1 MPEIS
6 SHHASYRQLPVHYL
20 RCGSGTPVVLLH
32 GFLGSAEMWNAYL
45 KELGRAHLVLAPDLL
60 GHGQTPCLG
69 YVHTMEEMA
78 DAVLSVM
85 DQEGVERAAV
95 IGHSMGGYVA
105 LALAEN
111 SPNRV
116 SRYGLFHST
125 TKPDS
130 EEKKKDRNRAIG
142 VVKRGVRA
150 YIRTAVPGLF
160 DPGRTEL
167 LVDEIDAYT
176 TLALTTS
183 AQGVIAALEG
193 MKIRPDRERL
203 LHDGQ
208 HPVLLISGTHDPVL
222 TPERMGNQHLA
233 PKVEQYLE
241 LPIGHMGFIEA
252 PEACYQAIKTFV
264 GT

>member
-45 KELGRAHLVLAPDLL
+45 QELGRSHLVLAPDLL
-60 GHGQTPCLG
+60 GHGKTPCLG
-69 YVHTMEEMA
+69 YVHSMEEMA
-78 DAVLSVM
+78 EAVLAVM
-85 DQEGVERAAV
+85 DQEGVDQAAV

-111 SPNRV
+111 SPKCV

-125 TKPDS
+125 AKPDS
-130 EEKKKDRNRAIG
+130 DEKKKDRDRAIA

-160 DPGRTEL
+160 NPGRTEL
-167 LVDEIDAYT
+167 LVDEIEGYT
-176 TLALTTS
+176 AQALKTS

-203 LHDGQ
+203 LHTGQ

-233 PKVEQYLE
+233 PKVVRYLE
-241 LPIGHMGFIEA
+241 LPVGHMGFLED
-252 PEACYQAIKTFV
+252 PEACYQAIKGFV
-264 GT
+264 N